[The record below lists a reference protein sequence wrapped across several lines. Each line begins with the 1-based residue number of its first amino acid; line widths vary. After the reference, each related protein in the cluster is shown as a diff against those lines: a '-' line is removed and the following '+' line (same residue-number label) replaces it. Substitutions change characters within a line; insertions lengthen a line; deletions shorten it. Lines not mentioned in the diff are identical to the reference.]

1 MTNRLISILIVLQ
14 VVTLV
19 YLFVGDRADTKN
31 TVMQTDSDT
40 KELLATV
47 RALQSEIRKL
57 KSVTKQNNSRL
68 LTQNETVEGPDVND
82 REQQQNSDIQSE
94 TQKSRVK
101 LDTQEVLA
109 ESNTVVETAISRK
122 RWESNDS
129 LALMRLAPGLSRAEK
144 NRILNEIAEAVNNQ
158 QLSLDASL
166 PPL

>member
-19 YLFVGDRADTKN
+19 YLFLGDRADTKN